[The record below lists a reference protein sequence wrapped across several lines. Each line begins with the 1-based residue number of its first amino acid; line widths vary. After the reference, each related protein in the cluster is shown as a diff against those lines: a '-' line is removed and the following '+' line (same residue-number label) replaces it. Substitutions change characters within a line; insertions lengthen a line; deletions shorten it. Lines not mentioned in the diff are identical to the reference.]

1 MYDSEN
7 DSRCH
12 FYRGTGALASGGR
25 LPVMEHVR
33 QAEHGRDDL
42 IAVRLRRAGQRY
54 TEGRRALYDALAR
67 AGRPVTIEE
76 ILRDEPR
83 LAMSSAYRNLA
94 ILQQAGVV
102 HRVTT
107 DHEFARYELAE
118 DLTDNH
124 HHHLVCRS
132 CGAVQDVEIPVAL
145 ERSVRSK
152 LDEVAAGSG
161 FLMESHRVD
170 ALGLCARCVA
180 GWSPPGRSTANT

>member
-1 MYDSEN
+1 MRMIPDVTRKT
-7 DSRCH
+7 DLR
-12 FYRGTGALASGGR
+12 RGRAAVGSGPMGPGDPQER
-25 LPVMEHVR
+25 
-33 QAEHGRDDL
+33 AEPQEREPEDAV
-42 IAVRLRRAGQRY
+42 AVRLRGTGQRF
-54 TEGRRALYDALAR
+54 TEGRRALYVALAR

-118 DLTDNH
+118 DLTENH

-132 CGAVQDVEIPVAL
+132 CGAVQDVEIPVGL

-152 LDEVAAGSG
+152 LGDLASESG
-161 FLMESHRVD
+161 FVMESHRVD
-170 ALGLCARCVA
+170 GFGLCARCA
-180 GWSPPGRSTANT
+180 PHAARRP

>member
-1 MYDSEN
+1 MIPDVTLN
-7 DSRCH
+7 RPAAPPLAALGSRLMDPAKPAE
-12 FYRGTGALASGGR
+12 TSGPAAGGGDA
-25 LPVMEHVR
+25 V
-33 QAEHGRDDL
+33 
-42 IAVRLRRAGQRY
+42 AVRLRRTGQRF

-76 ILRDEPR
+76 ILREEPG

-102 HRVTT
+102 HRVST

-118 DLTDNH
+118 DLTENH

-132 CGAVQDVEIPVAL
+132 CGAVQDVEIPVGL

-152 LDEVAAGSG
+152 LGDLATDSG
-161 FLMESHRVD
+161 FVMESHRVD
-170 ALGLCARCVA
+170 GFGLCARCA
-180 GWSPPGRSTANT
+180 SHQ